1 MAKVNKNAINRR
13 ATKIEN
19 GWEEGA
25 PAVKFRKISLTDLKA
40 KRAEITTAEAEA
52 DDLET
57 QLRMKENQI
66 NDLYGELDD
75 LIINV
80 GEGVRGHDDYGSDSP
95 LYGGMGFVRKSQRKS
110 GLTRKK
116 KNGTNNDNQ

>member
-1 MAKVNKNAINRR
+1 MPRVNKKTINRR
-13 ATKIEN
+13 ATKMEN

-25 PAVKFRKISLTDLKA
+25 PAVKFRKTSLDDLKA
-40 KRAEITTAEAEA
+40 KRAQIATAEAEA
-52 DDLET
+52 DDLAT

-66 NDLYGELDD
+66 NDFYTELDD
-75 LIINV
+75 MIVNV

-95 LYGGMGFVRKSQRKS
+95 LYGAMGFVRKSQRKS

-116 KNGTNNDNQ
+116 KDGANNDNQ